1 MVEERLDVARRLFN
15 KFDVDGSGFIT
26 EEEVLIIAKWKVGPL
41 LIDTYK
47 SMGVTYR
54 PTNDDIKSWMNMTD
68 LDGDG

>member
-26 EEEVLIIAKWKVGPL
+26 EEEVFIIAKWKVGPL

-47 SMGVTYR
+47 SMGVNYR